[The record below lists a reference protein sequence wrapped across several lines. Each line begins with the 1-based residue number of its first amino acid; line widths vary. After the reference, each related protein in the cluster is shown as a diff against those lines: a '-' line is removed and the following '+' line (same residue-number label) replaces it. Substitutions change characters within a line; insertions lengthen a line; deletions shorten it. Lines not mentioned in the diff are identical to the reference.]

1 MPSLK
6 SIKKRIASTKSTRQI
21 TKAMKMVSAAKLRR
35 AQEAVVAARP
45 FSNKLQQV
53 IVSLARRED
62 QTAHPLLAQ
71 RGQGKAL
78 VVLITSDRGLCGGF
92 NGNVSKAVERHI
104 RANPDGFEQL
114 DLLLIG
120 RKGNDYLK
128 RRPGMNVFKVYEN
141 LLGTGQVT
149 YAPASLI
156 GQELVKLFEAEQYD
170 AIFLAFNAFRS
181 AISQEPKI
189 VQLLPIV
196 AESGEG
202 SAASEEYL
210 ADYIYEPSAAEVL
223 AQLLPKYVEVQ
234 IFRAFLESVASEHGA
249 RMSAM
254 DSASKNATEMIGKL
268 TLQYN
273 RARQAAIT
281 KELMEIISGAESIK

>member
-6 SIKKRIASTKSTRQI
+6 SIKKRISSTKSTRQI

-53 IVSLARRED
+53 IASLARRED
-62 QTAHPLLAQ
+62 QDAHPLLAQ
-71 RGQGKAL
+71 RGKGKAL
-78 VVLITSDRGLCGGF
+78 IVLVTSDRGLCGGF

-104 RANPDGFEQL
+104 RSNPDGFEQI

-128 RRPGMNVFKVYEN
+128 RRPGMTIFKVYEN
-141 LLGTGQVT
+141 LLGTGQVS

-156 GQELVKLFEAEQYD
+156 GQELVGLFESEQYD
-170 AIFLAFNAFRS
+170 AVFLAFNAFRS
-181 AISQEPKI
+181 AISQEPHI
-189 VQLLPIV
+189 VPLLPV
-196 AESGEG
+196 APLTAEKESVD
-202 SAASEEYL
+202 EYL
-210 ADYIYEPSAAEVL
+210 ADYIYEPNVTEVL
-223 AQLLPKYVEVQ
+223 SALLPKYVEVQ

>member
-6 SIKKRIASTKSTRQI
+6 SIKKRISSTKSTRQI

-53 IVSLARRED
+53 IVSLAQRED

-128 RRPGMNVFKVYEN
+128 RRPGMTIFKVYEN

-156 GQELVKLFEAEQYD
+156 GQELVKLFESEQYD

-189 VQLLPIV
+189 VPLLPIV